1 MAKKK
6 VDQWLT
12 KEGLTK
18 IGGWA
23 RSGLS
28 DEQIA
33 KNVGVSRSTLNEWK
47 KKYPDIS
54 DTLKKEKEVADFE
67 VENALFRR
75 ATGFD
80 HEEVTYVAMPLN
92 QEEYDEKVAMHLD
105 VWHQQN
111 PKATQAERDLFI
123 STISRYTEQVSKR
136 VVRHVAPD
144 TTAAI
149 FWLKNR
155 DPLNWRDKREH
166 QVDGTLETNNKIDLS
181 GYTPEQL
188 LRLTEIYSDDEAE

>member
-18 IGGWA
+18 LGGWA

-75 ATGFD
+75 ATGFY
-80 HEEVTYVAMPLN
+80 HEEVTYVPMPLN

-123 STISRYTEQVSKR
+123 ASIPRYNEVISKR
-136 VVRHVAPD
+136 VIRHVAPD

-166 QVDGTLETNNKIDLS
+166 QVDGTINSNQTIDLS
-181 GYTPEQL
+181 GLSPEE
-188 LRLTEIYSDDEAE
+188 LRRLAEIDNDETD

>member
-1 MAKKK
+1 MAKSK
-6 VDQWLT
+6 VNDWLT

-18 IGGWA
+18 LGGWA

-75 ATGFD
+75 ATGYE
-80 HEEVTYVAMPLN
+80 HEEITYVAQPLS

-111 PKATQAERDLFI
+111 PNATQAERDLFI
-123 STISRYTEQVSKR
+123 STISRYNQEISKR
-136 VVRHVAPD
+136 VVRHIAPD

-166 QVDGTLETNNKIDLS
+166 QLDGTINTNQTIDLS
-181 GYTPEQL
+181 GLSPEE
-188 LRLTEIYSDDEAE
+188 LRNLAEIDEDETD

>member
-18 IGGWA
+18 LGGWA

-75 ATGFD
+75 ATGYE
-80 HEEVTYVAMPLN
+80 HEEVTYVAQPLS

-111 PKATQAERDLFI
+111 PNATKAERDLFI
-123 STISRYTEQVSKR
+123 STISRYNQEISKR
-136 VVRHVAPD
+136 VVRHIAPD

-166 QVDGTLETNNKIDLS
+166 QVDGTINSNQTIDLS
-181 GYTPEQL
+181 GLSPEE
-188 LRLTEIYSDDEAE
+188 LRRLAEIDNDETD

>member
-1 MAKKK
+1 MAKRK
-6 VDQWLT
+6 VDEWLT

-18 IGGWA
+18 LGGWA

-75 ATGFD
+75 ATGYE

-111 PKATQAERDLFI
+111 PNATQAERDLFI
-123 STISRYTEQVSKR
+123 NTISRYTEQVSKR
-136 VVRHVAPD
+136 VVRHIAPD

-166 QVDGTLETNNKIDLS
+166 QLDGTINTNQTIDLS
-181 GYTPEQL
+181 GLSPEE
-188 LRLTEIYSDDEAE
+188 LRRLAEIDEDETY

>member
-18 IGGWA
+18 LGGWA

-75 ATGFD
+75 ATGYE

-111 PKATQAERDLFI
+111 PNATQAERDLFI
-123 STISRYTEQVSKR
+123 STISRYNEQVSKR
-136 VVRHVAPD
+136 VVRHIAPD

-166 QVDGTLETNNKIDLS
+166 QLDGTINTNQTIDLS
-181 GYTPEQL
+181 GLSPEE
-188 LRLTEIYSDDEAE
+188 LRRLAEIDEDETD

>member
-18 IGGWA
+18 LGGWA

-75 ATGFD
+75 ATGYE
-80 HEEVTYVAMPLN
+80 HEEITYVAQPLS

-111 PKATQAERDLFI
+111 PNATQAERDLFI
-123 STISRYTEQVSKR
+123 STISRYNQEISKR
-136 VVRHVAPD
+136 VVRHIAPD

-166 QVDGTLETNNKIDLS
+166 QLDGTINTNQTIDLS
-181 GYTPEQL
+181 GLSPEE
-188 LRLTEIYSDDEAE
+188 LRNLAEIDEDETD

>member
-1 MAKKK
+1 MAKRK
-6 VDQWLT
+6 VDEWLT

-18 IGGWA
+18 LGGWA

-75 ATGFD
+75 ATGYE

-111 PKATQAERDLFI
+111 PNATQAERDLFI
-123 STISRYTEQVSKR
+123 STISRYNEQVSKR
-136 VVRHVAPD
+136 VVRHIAPD

-166 QVDGTLETNNKIDLS
+166 QLDGTINTNQTIDLS
-181 GYTPEQL
+181 GLSPEE
-188 LRLTEIYSDDEAE
+188 LRRLAEIDEDETD

>member
-18 IGGWA
+18 LGGWA

-75 ATGFD
+75 ATGYE
-80 HEEVTYVAMPLN
+80 HEEITYVAQPLN

-111 PKATQAERDLFI
+111 PNATQAERDLFI
-123 STISRYTEQVSKR
+123 STISRYNQEISKR
-136 VVRHVAPD
+136 VVRHIAPD

-166 QVDGTLETNNKIDLS
+166 QLDGTINTNQTIDLS
-181 GYTPEQL
+181 GLSPEE
-188 LRLTEIYSDDEAE
+188 LRRLAEIDEDETD

>member
-1 MAKKK
+1 MARKK

-18 IGGWA
+18 LGGWA

-123 STISRYTEQVSKR
+123 STISRYNQEISKR
-136 VVRHVAPD
+136 VVRHIAPD

-166 QVDGTLETNNKIDLS
+166 QVDGTINSNQTIDLS
-181 GYTPEQL
+181 GLSPEE
-188 LRLTEIYSDDEAE
+188 LRRLAEIDEDETD